1 MGLVLVDTLILYY
14 PSLILFLKHKFM
26 VYPGFCASVLVQWTC
41 CPGAVNC
48 NCCWVMLSPCPAP
61 SLVGF
66 FNFDIDTTMNTQH
79 KLHISEW
86 SGFCD
91 QTSQFESAKT
101 KYKHLSQILHSSV
114 SMNKLRNAIL
124 LPLFREWR
132 YAVSS
137 CPLSSHTPHPRHF
150 GVEIHMISWDQY
162 TNIRNIEDVL
172 FIFYTFLEI
181 TIRHDRSRL
190 DP

>member
-1 MGLVLVDTLILYY
+1 MYYLSPAVYAPSCCPVRVREQPSFRHLVDVLGHDMGLVLVDTLILYY

-101 KYKHLSQILHSSV
+101 KYKHLSQILHSS
-114 SMNKLRNAIL
+114 
-124 LPLFREWR
+124 
-132 YAVSS
+132 
-137 CPLSSHTPHPRHF
+137 
-150 GVEIHMISWDQY
+150 QY
-162 TNIRNIEDVL
+162 RWIN
-172 FIFYTFLEI
+172 
-181 TIRHDRSRL
+181 
-190 DP
+190 